1 MEKAVFGRA
10 NASNA
15 IECSTFACGIAAE
28 TPRMVKGMKVQM
40 GAYGTN
46 EWTIGKMNK
55 RNEHSLREKK
65 INPKN

>member
-15 IECSTFACGIAAE
+15 IECSTFACGIAVE

-46 EWTIGKMNK
+46 E
-55 RNEHSLREKK
+55 
-65 INPKN
+65 